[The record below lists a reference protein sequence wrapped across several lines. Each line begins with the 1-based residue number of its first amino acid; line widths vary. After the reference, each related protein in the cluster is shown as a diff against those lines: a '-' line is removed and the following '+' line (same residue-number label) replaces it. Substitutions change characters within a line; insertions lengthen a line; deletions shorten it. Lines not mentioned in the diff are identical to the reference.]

1 MIRPSLMAVA
11 CMAMSACVT
20 VPNDVAEG
28 VGFQDYQ
35 VYEARRAMLRGDH
48 LTAPQPQVIQPPVTS
63 AAASPVIVA
72 ATPSVETQVV
82 AAPAP
87 TVAPTPDPL
96 TQVAAAAIAEAE
108 TAPSPA
114 PVTTAAPAPAPAQVE
129 LASAPLPQ
137 TVGNS
142 PEISDEQEF
151 DAVAAR
157 ETIESDAERL
167 AQMQAARVEVAPT
180 PLPSRPASTGPNI
193 IDYALSTTHP
203 VGERRYSRN
212 PIGRNRHEANC
223 LAFRSPDLA
232 QEWFLANSGPTRDRR
247 ALDPDGDGY
256 ACAWDPEIYRAA
268 ARAARN

>member
-1 MIRPSLMAVA
+1 MIRPSLVAVA
-11 CMAMSACVT
+11 CAAMTACVT

-35 VYEARRAMLRGDH
+35 DYQARRAMLRGDPVA
-48 LTAPQPQVIQPPVTS
+48 APRPQTIQPPV
-63 AAASPVIVA
+63 
-72 ATPSVETQVV
+72 ATPVTAPVV
-82 AAPAP
+82 VAAAPAP
-87 TVAPTPDPL
+87 APVVTPAPVAPAVDPVA
-96 TQVAAAAIAEAE
+96 QVAAAAIAEAE
-108 TAPSPA
+108 
-114 PVTTAAPAPAPAQVE
+114 AAPAAAPAAAPRNVT
-129 LASAPLPQ
+129 LARAPQPSLGA
-137 TVGNS
+137 GNAD
-142 PEISDEQEF
+142 ISDEQEF

-167 AQMQAARVEVAPT
+167 ARMQEARVEIAPT
-180 PLPSRPASTGPNI
+180 PLPNRPASAGPNI

-203 VGERRYSRN
+203 VGERRFTRN

-232 QEWFLANSGPTRDRR
+232 QEWFLANSGPERDRR